1 MAFPCSSEHDRC
13 TSHDCLSNRR
23 GILQALVGAARAEP
37 NGTVRRAYASA
48 TAAVVKYAPD
58 ARVGKLVAEAIEIY
72 TEVRA
77 WVTLTPTLM
86 RTPTLTLGLTNSNY
100 NPSMIPTPNPNQ
112 NLNPLLDRN
121 VCQEAACSTCPSG

>member
-1 MAFPCSSEHDRC
+1 V
-13 TSHDCLSNRR
+13 
-23 GILQALVGAARAEP
+23 LQALVGAARAEP

-77 WVTLTPTLM
+77 WLTLFRTLM
-86 RTPTLTLGLTNSNY
+86 RTPPLTLSLT
-100 NPSMIPTPNPNQ
+100 
-112 NLNPLLDRN
+112 
-121 VCQEAACSTCPSG
+121 

>member
-1 MAFPCSSEHDRC
+1 MLMHIGAMASC
-13 TSHDCLSNRR
+13 
-23 GILQALVGAARAEP
+23 QALVGAARSEP

-77 WVTLTPTLM
+77 WLVP
-86 RTPTLTLGLTNSNY
+86 P
-100 NPSMIPTPNPNQ
+100 
-112 NLNPLLDRN
+112 
-121 VCQEAACSTCPSG
+121 